1 MDYNEKTNPVLD
13 VFRRKEYVISVEA
26 RPAPEV
32 GQQEIG
38 QKLGRKYLAEVLDLR
53 IPQELSRERDMWRQY
68 CRFVRHSTFALL
80 GR

>member
-26 RPAPEV
+26 RPAPEA

-38 QKLGRKYLAEVLDLR
+38 QKLGLPPLK
-53 IPQELSRERDMWRQY
+53 PSQPMSREPIPEEARN
-68 CRFVRHSTFALL
+68 A
-80 GR
+80 